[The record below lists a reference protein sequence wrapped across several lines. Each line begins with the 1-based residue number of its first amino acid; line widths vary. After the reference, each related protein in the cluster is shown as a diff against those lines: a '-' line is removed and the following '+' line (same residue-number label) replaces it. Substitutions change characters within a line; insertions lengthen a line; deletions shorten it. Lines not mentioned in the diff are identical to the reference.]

1 MDDERER
8 LLAKIAKNLAKQA
21 TGSDRVALMVVRL
34 LRAHYEERR
43 QSVKGS
49 ATESVLSGITYIC
62 DNLIEDFEMYE
73 STLWHRK
80 YGPRRE

>member
-1 MDDERER
+1 MNDERE
-8 LLAKIAKNLAKQA
+8 LKIAKLLAKQA
-21 TGSDRVALMVVRL
+21 TRSDRLALMVVRL

-49 ATESVLSGITYIC
+49 STEGVLLGITLIC
-62 DNLIEDFEMYE
+62 DDLIEDFEMYE
-73 STLWHRK
+73 KTLWHRK